1 MRPLRTIIS
10 ILILILNMTGS
21 GRSQEIKLM
30 GFIEPSANKQ
40 INLEKKIIGMPSAQR
55 MDTYHL
61 AMTAKPHH
69 AGTQANVETAE
80 YYAER
85 LREFGFDEV
94 IMNHYEVL
102 LPRPIE
108 REITLIAP
116 ETYKLKLFEPSM
128 PEDPDSG
135 QEGVLPTFNAY
146 SADGDVTTE
155 VVYVNYGIPE
165 DYEVLDSLG
174 ISVRGKIVIAR
185 YLRSWR
191 GIKPRLAAERG
202 AVGCL
207 IYSDP
212 ADDGFVKGDVM
223 PDGKWRPEHGVQR
236 GSVMDMPHY
245 PGDPQTPM
253 RPSKKGAKRIPL
265 DEVTTFQKIPV
276 QPISYGDAL
285 PILRCLGGKA
295 VPEAWQGGLPIAYH
309 FGPGPARVHMKL
321 KFDWSIRPIVNVIGI
336 LRGSQE
342 PKKIVMAGG
351 HRDAWTFGGRDPISG
366 AVSLL
371 ESARMIGELARQG
384 HRPKRSIAFAS
395 WDAEEYGLI
404 GSTEYGEEFG
414 KELQGNLVVYLNR
427 ESYTA
432 GNFSAG
438 GVHALQPF
446 INEVTHFVRM
456 PNNEETV
463 FHAWL
468 KRSRE
473 NSIIEFKGEKHVRIG
488 ALGSGSDYTVFL
500 DHLGIP
506 SMNIGFSSGNGIYH
520 SRYDSRWFFTTFGDP
535 GFKYGEKLSEV
546 VAVFLMRMA
555 RADILPFDYTATAET
570 IDRYLDEIETEI
582 ENRGFSEKLD
592 LCDIREANRQLA
604 AAATV
609 LNGEIQRILSMDETQ
624 SRRHRKS
631 IRKLNDR
638 ILNIEAAFLHSEGL
652 PGRPWFKHQIYAPGY
667 YTGYGVKTLPGVRE
681 AIEKNDIEEA
691 RKMANVLEQVLINAR
706 AVLLDAIV
714 IAAGSIK

>member
-1 MRPLRTIIS
+1 MKYTTV
-10 ILILILNMTGS
+10 LILFIVSVTGS
-21 GRSQEIKLM
+21 TRSQEKKLL
-30 GFIEPSANKQ
+30 GFTENSTTRQ
-40 INLEKKIIGMPSAQR
+40 IILEKQIIGMPSSQR
-55 MDTYHL
+55 MDVYHQ

-69 AGTQANVETAE
+69 AGTRANVETAE
-80 YYAER
+80 YYADR

-108 REITLIAP
+108 REITLVAP
-116 ETYKLKLFEPSM
+116 EIYRLKLFEPPI
-128 PEDPDSG
+128 PEDPDSD
-135 QEGVLPTFNAY
+135 QEGILPTFNAY
-146 SADGDVTTE
+146 SADGDVTAE

-165 DYEVLDSLG
+165 DYEVLDSMG
-174 ISVRGKIVIAR
+174 ISVKGKIVIAR

-191 GIKPRLAAERG
+191 GIKPRLAGERG
-202 AVGCL
+202 AIGCL

-212 ADDGFVKGDVM
+212 ADDGFVKGDVI
-223 PDGKWRPEHGVQR
+223 PKGKWRPEHGVQR

-285 PILRCLGGKA
+285 PILRSLGGEV
-295 VPEAWQGGLPIAYH
+295 VPGSWQGGLPIAYH
-309 FGPGPARVHMKL
+309 FGPGPAKVHMKL

-336 LRGSQE
+336 LRGSEE
-342 PKKIVMAGG
+342 PRKIVMTGG
-351 HRDAWTFGGRDPISG
+351 HRDAWALGGRDPISG

-371 ESARMIGELARQG
+371 ESARVIGELARQNQ
-384 HRPKRSIAFAS
+384 RPKRSIAFAS

-414 KELQGNLVVYLNR
+414 DDLQGNMIVYLNR

-438 GVHALQPF
+438 GGHALQPF
-446 INEVTHFVRM
+446 INEVTQAVQM
-456 PNNEETV
+456 PGHEGTV
-463 FHAWL
+463 FQSWL
-468 KRSRE
+468 KKSRD
-473 NSIIEFKGEKHVRIG
+473 NNIIDFKDDKNVRIS

-506 SMNIGFSSGNGIYH
+506 SMNIGFSAGNGIYH

-535 GFKYGEKLSEV
+535 GFKYGEKLSEI

-555 RADILPFDYTATAET
+555 QADILPFDYTAIAET
-570 IDRYLDEIETEI
+570 IDRYLDEIQAEI
-582 ENRGFSEKLD
+582 EKRDFSEKISLS
-592 LCDIREANRQLA
+592 DIREANKQLN

-609 LNGEIQRILSMDETQ
+609 LNGEIDRILHMDENRL
-624 SRRHRKS
+624 RRHRKS
-631 IRKLNDR
+631 MQKLNDR
-638 ILNIEAAFLHSEGL
+638 LLAAEAAFLHSDGL
-652 PGRPWFKHQIYAPGY
+652 PGRPWFRHQIYAPGY

-681 AIEKNDIEEA
+681 AVEKNDIEEA
-691 RKMANVLEQVLINAR
+691 NEMAIVLEQVIR
-706 AVLLDAIV
+706 ASHGVLVDAIV
-714 IAAGSIK
+714 IAAGTIQ